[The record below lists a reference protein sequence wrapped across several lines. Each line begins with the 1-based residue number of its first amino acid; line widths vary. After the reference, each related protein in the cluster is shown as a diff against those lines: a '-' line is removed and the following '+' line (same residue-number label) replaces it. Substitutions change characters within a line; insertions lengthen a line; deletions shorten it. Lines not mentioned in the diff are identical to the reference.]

1 MRDIWNY
8 GVCSRSYAGVRD
20 VDDLKVI
27 ESLNGLSTVID
38 RSNVIRNY
46 DVDFRID
53 VYVYDSR
60 L

>member
-8 GVCSRSYAGVRD
+8 GVCIRSYGGVRD

-27 ESLNGLSTVID
+27 KSLNGLSAVID

-46 DVDFRID
+46 DVDFGID
-53 VYVYDSR
+53 VDVSDSR